1 MVFLQWSMC
10 KEKITEAGESQ
21 NGTRRRNRTAILPS
35 GGECTIHYAMQAR
48 LLGNL
53 AVFPMMFKS

>member
-1 MVFLQWSMC
+1 MC
-10 KEKITEAGESQ
+10 KEKITEAAESQ

-53 AVFPMMFKS
+53 AGFPMMFKS